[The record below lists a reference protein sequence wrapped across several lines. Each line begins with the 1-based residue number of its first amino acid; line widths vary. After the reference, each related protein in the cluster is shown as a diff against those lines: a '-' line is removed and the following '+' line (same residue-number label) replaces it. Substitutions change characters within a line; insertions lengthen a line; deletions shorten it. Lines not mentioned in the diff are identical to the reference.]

1 MLNVCEWY
9 VPAMPYQGVALM
21 VIHLKKRLTMLE
33 RANIIRTSAFG
44 SMFSAQEKRYTI
56 KTETSNIHRS
66 SILFSKNPKNLLMIS
81 CCKMLVL
88 WTTWKCE
95 TQVQN
100 HCSCYSN
107 KSDWF
112 CLVMFSAPMVQR
124 QTQKQPQASNILQL
138 AFSSSL
144 EINFQNYL
152 ANNSFISSFF
162 TFGSNLL
169 IQLRFSVV
177 PKGTSL
183 LETNVRVICPR
194 NASSKNF
201 TSDGK

>member
-1 MLNVCEWY
+1 MYILWNYFYLKIHRKTYPRMLNVYEWY
-9 VPAMPYQGVALM
+9 VPAMPRQGVALM

-33 RANIIRTSAFG
+33 RVNIITTSSFG
-44 SMFSAQEKRYTI
+44 SMLSAQEKRYTI

-107 KSDWF
+107 KS
-112 CLVMFSAPMVQR
+112 
-124 QTQKQPQASNILQL
+124 QASNILQL

-152 ANNSFISSFF
+152 ANNSFRH
-162 TFGSNLL
+162 L
-169 IQLRFSVV
+169 
-177 PKGTSL
+177 
-183 LETNVRVICPR
+183 
-194 NASSKNF
+194 
-201 TSDGK
+201 

>member
-88 WTTWKCE
+88 
-95 TQVQN
+95 
-100 HCSCYSN
+100 
-107 KSDWF
+107 
-112 CLVMFSAPMVQR
+112 
-124 QTQKQPQASNILQL
+124 
-138 AFSSSL
+138 
-144 EINFQNYL
+144 
-152 ANNSFISSFF
+152 
-162 TFGSNLL
+162 
-169 IQLRFSVV
+169 
-177 PKGTSL
+177 
-183 LETNVRVICPR
+183 
-194 NASSKNF
+194 
-201 TSDGK
+201 